1 MSLISKVVSHLRTDV
16 RDLLSHVKSDV
27 NALLK
32 SPNGLN
38 LMQKFGSSKTDSK
51 LDVSNLDELI
61 SAIRG
66 LSQAQREDLR
76 FIENDF
82 IPWLGL
88 NNEQLHEQ
96 PDELKAYMGT
106 GLRLWQY
113 PNQLAPLLV
122 KLAQTSEDKGYLE
135 IGSRWGGTFV
145 LLSEWLFAGSNN
157 KERFSSTAVD
167 LIVEPKLISD
177 YAALCRREGP
187 TVSYVQ
193 GSSRS
198 PEVVGLISQVLKG
211 TVLIDGDHSTE
222 GALWDHLNF
231 GRYADRIIHHDVDS
245 DAVPNLRVLWGV
257 LQELET
263 AYSSCDFVEQYKSVN
278 GSFLGI
284 GLMEKRR

>member
-1 MSLISKVVSHLRTDV
+1 
-16 RDLLSHVKSDV
+16 
-27 NALLK
+27 
-32 SPNGLN
+32 
-38 LMQKFGSSKTDSK
+38 
-51 LDVSNLDELI
+51 
-61 SAIRG
+61 
-66 LSQAQREDLR
+66 
-76 FIENDF
+76 
-82 IPWLGL
+82 
-88 NNEQLHEQ
+88 
-96 PDELKAYMGT
+96 MGT

-145 LLSEWLFAGSNN
+145 LLSEWLFAGSSN
-157 KERFSSTAVD
+157 KEDFSSTAVD
-167 LIVEPKLISD
+167 LILEPKMITD
-177 YAALCRREGP
+177 YARLCFKDGP
-187 TVSYVQ
+187 RVSYFQ

-198 PEVVGLISQVLKG
+198 PEVLNLISRVNYG

-263 AYSSCDFVEQYKSVN
+263 TYSSCDYVKQYDSVR

-284 GLMEKRR
+284 GLMEKRT